1 MKSFLVLL
9 LLGNLVAAAWILFEP
24 PVDVVRE
31 AARSEQQ
38 IAPGSFHLLSDAEV
52 AQRRAEAERKAA
64 AAAAAASAAAASLA
78 TVPVADLPLASC
90 IDILGFS
97 SEAATKK
104 LRARLAAASLVARVD
119 SASGDKPLHL
129 RLTGLDGPA
138 ELQVHALLKEFPR
151 LELSHCAEAPA
162 SH

>member
-1 MKSFLVLL
+1 MKSFLTLL
-9 LLGNLVAAAWILFEP
+9 LLCNLAAAAWILLEP

-31 AARSEQQ
+31 TARSEQQ

-64 AAAAAASAAAASLA
+64 AAAAAASAAAASA
-78 TVPVADLPLASC
+78 TTVPADLPLASC
-90 IDILGFS
+90 VDILGFS
-97 SEAATKK
+97 SEPATKK
-104 LRARLAAASLVARVD
+104 LRARLAAANLVARVD

-138 ELQVHALLKEFPR
+138 ELQVHAMLKDFPR
-151 LELSHCAEAPA
+151 LELNHCSEAPA